1 MKLPAMLAGT
11 TAGVLLAGLAVAQ
24 SPTSPP
30 PQSSTT
36 RSAVDATATG
46 RHTMTGEVTS
56 VTPDKGRLLIKTPEG
71 RMLLHFPSAALQN
84 VKKGDSVTVELALK
98 DNGPVPKSQ

>member
-11 TAGVLLAGLAVAQ
+11 TAGLLLVGLAVAQ
-24 SPTSPP
+24 SASPP
-30 PQSSTT
+30 PHP
-36 RSAVDATATG
+36 SAHVASDATLMG

-56 VTPDKGRLLIKTPEG
+56 VAPDKGRLFIKTPEG
-71 RMLLHFPSAALQN
+71 RMLLHFPTTALQN

-98 DNGPVPKSQ
+98 DNGPVPMTK

>member
-24 SPTSPP
+24 GPTTPEL
-30 PQSSTT
+30 QI
-36 RSAVDATATG
+36 SASAAATDATTMG

-71 RMLLHFPSAALQN
+71 RMLLHFPSSALQN

-98 DNGPVPKSQ
+98 DNGPAPKTK